1 MTNQNSNPNNALSR
15 RSSSELKK
23 YDNPAVQIASAI
35 VKVEESVKTLYSQE
49 VNKSIIIKTEF
60 EVWDEYD
67 RKS

>member
-23 YDNPAVQIASAI
+23 YDNPAVQIASGI

-49 VNKSIIIKTEF
+49 VNKSIILKTEF